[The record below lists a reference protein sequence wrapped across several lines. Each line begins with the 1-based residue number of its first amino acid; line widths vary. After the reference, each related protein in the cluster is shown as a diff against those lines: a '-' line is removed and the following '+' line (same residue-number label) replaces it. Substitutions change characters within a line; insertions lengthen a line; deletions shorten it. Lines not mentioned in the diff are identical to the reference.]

1 MSIIIKATQVTHRDI
16 HECISI
22 HNFHAHRCKK
32 KSMNYILTLH
42 VYKTFLVLE
51 KKIHHNIILIR
62 CLNYPEVTLR
72 ENVMSQTF

>member
-1 MSIIIKATQVTHRDI
+1 MHIDA
-16 HECISI
+16 
-22 HNFHAHRCKK
+22 KK

-72 ENVMSQTF
+72 ENVMSQTFWLLVLLPFGLIS